1 MKNLIYLLLFVF
13 ISTSAQEINYTKRL
27 RFTNETGEKLSK
39 DDVRK
44 LLKDEILLD
53 KFNAA
58 TSSRTVGNVC
68 FILTP
73 VLILTDMFSVMYG
86 PGTGYPNAMSYIGVA
101 TFFIGI
107 LAKTGYQKNI
117 REVIES
123 HNKSLKNTSSIET
136 DILLNGNGV
145 GISITF

>member
-44 LLKDEILLD
+44 LLKDQILLD

-68 FILTP
+68 LILTP
-73 VLILTDMFSVMYG
+73 VLILTDLFSVIYG

-101 TFFIGI
+101 TLFIGI

-136 DILLNGNGV
+136 DILLNGIGV